1 MPDILEQLRA
11 SISDRYSIEKELGRG
26 GMATVY
32 LATDV
37 RHERKVA
44 IKVLH
49 PDLSATIGAE
59 RFEREIKLA
68 AKLQHPHILGLFDSG
83 QADGLLYFVMPF
95 VDGESVRDRLDREK
109 QLPVDDA
116 INIALEVADALGYAH
131 AQGIIHRD
139 IKPENVML
147 SNGHALV
154 ADFGIARARTEAGQN
169 RLTQTGMAMGTPIYM
184 SPEQFT
190 GETVTPAA
198 DIYSLGCMLYEMLAG
213 DPPFSGKNATAI
225 MAKHALE
232 AVPSIRIVRSS
243 APEEVEEAI
252 LAAME
257 KSPADRPRTAAEFCE
272 ILGTP
277 MGSTTTRRV
286 TMRMTAMRRMP
297 SGPQRTSMKP
307 VVPWWRTPAVVG
319 GAAVALAMIAGGA
332 YFTVKGRRP
341 AVSQDPLDRK
351 VAVRYFTVVRGDSAQ
366 LTPAAERLTESLINQ
381 LSTSRVLSVI
391 SANGVSQYRNTNLER
406 DSIATLLKVGTV
418 VEGTIEPEGQDK
430 VRITVHLYD
439 RSGANLGSTKT
450 VKVDKDEL
458 FKAEEKVAQ
467 EVSSVLRS
475 ALGPTIEL
483 QEAQSKTQ
491 NPNAWSLFN
500 RAERARKDVAV
511 LASSG
516 ADSATAVARLSVA
529 DSLLRAARAADN
541 EWVEPALQRAQ
552 VALDRRRFIKDDST
566 AVALL
571 DTANARVEDAFLID
585 ANSARALELRGTV
598 KYEKWR
604 ASRRV
609 LDPQTR
615 ALLLN
620 DAEDAL
626 LKAIEKDDRLVTP
639 YATLSALYYDK
650 KDVSNSLLKA
660 QAAYQKDEFLS
671 NSAAILSRLFFG
683 SYDTRA
689 FADAKKWCAEGFRRF
704 PRNFNFTMC
713 QLWLQLP
720 GDVVPDPTLAWQL
733 AGSVDSLA
741 PAGTRAYQSLKARMI
756 VGGIIGRF
764 ARTLP
769 SGAQQNAMLDSA
781 RRVLE
786 RSQADRTVDPGQ
798 ELAGY
803 RAVMLAQMGD
813 VNESIALLTSYVAA
827 NPDHTFRVGGN
838 VHWWYDGLV
847 NQRAFKPLLERT
859 R

>member
-1 MPDILEQLRA
+1 MPDIIEQLRA
-11 SISDRYSIEKELGRG
+11 SISDRYSIERELGRG

-37 RHERKVA
+37 RHDRKVA

-83 QADGLLYFVMPF
+83 EADGLLFFVMPF

-109 QLPVDDA
+109 QLPIEDA
-116 INIALEVADALGYAH
+116 INIAIEVADALGYAH

-169 RLTQTGMAMGTPIYM
+169 RLTQTGMAMGTPVYM

-190 GETVTPAA
+190 GEPVTPAA

-225 MAKHALE
+225 MAKHAME
-232 AVPSIRIVRSS
+232 AVPSIRIVRPS

-257 KSPADRPRTAAEFCE
+257 KSPADRPRTAAAFCE

-277 MGSTTTRRV
+277 MGTTTTRRV
-286 TMRMTAMRRMP
+286 SMRMTATRRLP
-297 SGPQRTSMKP
+297 SGAHAMRA
-307 VVPWWRTPAVVG
+307 VAVPWWRKPAVIG
-319 GAAVALAMIAGGA
+319 GALVALAVVAGGA
-332 YFTVKGRRP
+332 YVAARGRGP
-341 AVSQDPLDRK
+341 AASEDPLDRK
-351 VAVRYFTVVRGDSAQ
+351 VAVRYFTVVGGDSAQ
-366 LTPAAERLTESLINQ
+366 LVPAAERLTESLINQ
-381 LSTSRVLSVI
+381 LSTSRRLSVI
-391 SANGVSQYRNTNLER
+391 SANGVAQYRNAELGP
-406 DSIATLLKVGTV
+406 DSIATLLRVGTV
-418 VEGTIEPEGQDK
+418 VQGMIEPDGKDK

-439 RSGANLGSTKT
+439 RSGANLGSPKT
-450 VKVDKDEL
+450 IKVGKDEL

-467 EVSSVLRS
+467 EVLSVLRS

-483 QEAQSKTQ
+483 QEAQSKTK
-491 NPNAWSLFN
+491 NLNAWTLFN

-511 LASSG
+511 LTSTG
-516 ADSATAVARLSVA
+516 ADSATAIARLGTA
-529 DSLLRAARAADN
+529 DSLFRAARTADSK
-541 EWVEPALQRAQ
+541 WVEPALQRVQ
-552 VALDRRRFIKDDST
+552 VALDHRRFVKDDST

-571 DTANARVEDAFLID
+571 DTANARVEEAFLVD

-598 KYEKWR
+598 DYEKWK
-604 ASRRV
+604 AGRRV
-609 LDPQTR
+609 LDAQTR
-615 ALLLN
+615 APLLN

-660 QAAYQKDEFLS
+660 QTAYQKDEFLT

-704 PRNFNFTMC
+704 PLNFNFTMC

-720 GDVVPDPTLAWQL
+720 GDVVPDPKVAWQL
-733 AGSVDSLA
+733 AGRVDSLA
-741 PAGTRAYQSLKARMI
+741 PAVTRAYQSLKARMI
-756 VGGIIGRF
+756 VGGIIGRY

-769 SGAQQNAMLDSA
+769 SGAQQTAMLDSA

-786 RSQADRTVDPGQ
+786 RSQGDRSVDPAQ

-813 VNESIALLTSYVAA
+813 IDQSIALLTSYVAA

-859 R
+859 K